1 MVYSEIREDDDDDDD
16 LSNWYTAGNA
26 AKQMSEKSGRQVKPE
41 YLRSL
46 EREGKV
52 RTKALGSRMKLYY
65 KPDVDNYIVEQRGA
79 KVARSQKERAG
90 RKTPAIPSSQE

>member
-1 MVYSEIREDDDDDDD
+1 MVYSEVREDDDD

-26 AKQMSEKSGRQVKPE
+26 AKRLSEKSGRQVKPE

-52 RTKALGSRMKLYY
+52 RTKALGPRTKLYY
-65 KPDVDNYIVEQRGA
+65 KPDVDNYVVEPRGA
-79 KVARSQKERAG
+79 KVARAQKERTA
-90 RKTPAIPSSQE
+90 RKTPAMPSSQE